1 MPHQPHPGPHPGPAP
16 APHPGPAP
24 APHPHPGP
32 APAPHPGPAP
42 DDGRPND
49 RDRPGPDDGGN
60 GDGPDA
66 PADPREGWMAGYG
79 RQVGE
84 KVRDKAAEK
93 TGDWVNDKLF
103 GSDEE
108 AGEGPGGSAEGRVGA
123 EGGAGGAYGGEG
135 IGEDGGEGEA
145 GAEGLGT
152 ATGGVVGGIAGSAF
166 SDRMVSPVG
175 PYPGAMPG
183 GSGSAAYGWS
193 QAGAAEAPAPLE
205 AAGHPDRSGLGGMLD
220 EAVQWALEKSGLM
233 DELEKVTGNLAEL
246 NAAAEEWQAQARAVQ
261 SVADQLRG
269 GAQPLSGSWEGQAS
283 DAFGTHMGEVVD
295 ALDSTA
301 EGMYQTAEII
311 SRAAQE
317 CAVAEGMVVDIIAEA
332 IEALIVSLAAE
343 AVIAVFTAGIGVI
356 ADALITEAEIGVFVA
371 RVAKVST
378 ELAENLEKLLKALKE
393 LGQAVKAVRN
403 LRTARTALD
412 AVKDVKAA
420 AQGLREFEEG
430 GDGLMKAGKAALKDK
445 DFSGLTDYAARQA
458 VKKGDEYVTGKAQ
471 DAFKG
476 ALGMGEDEELP
487 SGTPGEAAKDAAKE
501 AAKSA
506 FLSDTNK
513 DAMKDEVLTDLGLHH
528 EPAPYR
534 VDRSRIE
541 TAFG

>member
-1 MPHQPHPGPHPGPAP
+1 
-16 APHPGPAP
+16 
-24 APHPHPGP
+24 
-32 APAPHPGPAP
+32 
-42 DDGRPND
+42 
-49 RDRPGPDDGGN
+49 
-60 GDGPDA
+60 
-66 PADPREGWMAGYG
+66 MAGYG

-108 AGEGPGGSAEGRVGA
+108 PGEGPGGSAEGRVGA
-123 EGGAGGAYGGEG
+123 EGGAGGEGG
-135 IGEDGGEGEA
+135 GEDGGVGAA
-145 GAEGLGT
+145 GGEGLGA
-152 ATGGVVGGIAGSAF
+152 ATGGVLGGIAGSAF

-175 PYPGAMPG
+175 PYPGAMPGGPG

-269 GAQPLSGSWEGQAS
+269 GWEGRAS
-283 DAFGTHMGEVVD
+283 DAFGTHMGEVVE

-458 VKKGDEYVTGKAQ
+458 VKHGDAYVTGKAQ